1 MEQHI
6 INEANRLKQAAG
18 AQLKALLDFKFNELK
33 QEGIISNFYGK
44 TNYCHT
50 GYTYTHQYK
59 TNFIIETL
67 DNKLIII
74 NSSNSYRS
82 DRVKQD
88 LYDFEGIKNHADI
101 GGLIIA
107 SILLYPDEEAEN
119 NELMQ
124 YRHNVHNK
132 IAHSNAS
139 HILLF
144 RELIQFLENHK
155 LSVEEKIA
163 RESEEI
169 EQQHVVKNGSYFGAK
184 GNTFEKEVV
193 VVLNSYEYL
202 QQLKMNQC
210 TDPIYL
216 RVINQIA
223 CDYGVPI
230 NNIISV
236 SATNTVLK
244 LNSGGNAKTDIIVT
258 IKTVFDEI
266 IETISVKNT
275 TQTRVSCHD
284 YRADDFIRVLN
295 IAHTKL
301 AEYFIYYQEFGSH
314 KGFVEGLP
322 NGYTSCEFSELL
334 APYQQIL
341 VEWALTGKHDHQN
354 LINPKLQTSNYLLI
368 NKLDELRF
376 SRFELYIQEIYQRSK
391 LVYGIPLGW
400 TRPSGPLHSRIQFK
414 LPIVL

>member
-1 MEQHI
+1 MEQQI

-18 AQLKALLDFKFNELK
+18 AQLKALLIFKFNELK
-33 QEGIISNFYGK
+33 QEGIISDFYGK
-44 TNYCHT
+44 TNFCHT
-50 GYTYTHQYK
+50 GYTYAHQYK

-88 LYDFEGIKNHADI
+88 LYDFDGITNNAEISDR
-101 GGLIIA
+101 IIA
-107 SILLYPDEEAEN
+107 SILLYPDEEIVN
-119 NELMQ
+119 KELML

-132 IAHSNAS
+132 IAHSNAT

-155 LSVEEKIA
+155 LSVEQQLASEL
-163 RESEEI
+163 EEI
-169 EQQHVVKNGSYFGAK
+169 EQQYVAKNGSYFGIK

-193 VVLNSYEYL
+193 AVLNNYENL
-202 QQLKMNQC
+202 QQLKMDLC

-216 RVINQIA
+216 LVMNQIA

-295 IAHTKL
+295 IANTRL
-301 AEYFIYYQEFGSH
+301 AEYFLYYQKFGSH
-314 KGFVEGLP
+314 KGFVDGLP
-322 NGYTSCEFSELL
+322 NGYSFYEFIGLL
-334 APYQQIL
+334 EPYQAIL

-354 LINPKLQTSNYLLI
+354 LINPQLQTSNYLLI
-368 NKLDELRF
+368 NKTGQLRF
-376 SRFELYIQEIYQRSK
+376 TRFDSYIPEIYQRST
-391 LVYGIPLGW
+391 LVYGIPLSW
-400 TRPSGPLHSRIQFK
+400 TYPSKQRGSRIQFK